1 MRRKTTPSTGA
12 GAETGERGLKLQ
24 LAIEVNRVLQQR
36 GLTQAEAALHL
47 GILQPHVSELAHYR
61 LDRYSVERL
70 LQFLAQLGQEVEI
83 RMHGGSSR
91 SARPAVRRI
100 YVRAGFISGR

>member
-1 MRRKTTPSTGA
+1 MRRKTTPSTA
-12 GAETGERGLKLQ
+12 DGAEAGDRGLKLQ

-36 GLTQAEAALHL
+36 GLTQAEAAQHL

-61 LDRYSVERL
+61 LDRYSAERL

-83 RMHGGSSR
+83 RIHGGPSR

-100 YVRAGFISGR
+100 YVRTGFTSGR

>member
-1 MRRKTTPSTGA
+1 MRRKTTPSTTA

-36 GLTQAEAALHL
+36 GLTQAAAAEHL
-47 GILQPHVSELAHYR
+47 GILQPHVSELVRYR

-83 RMHGGSSR
+83 RIHGGSSR

-100 YVRAGFISGR
+100 YVRTGFISGR